1 MADKDQGAP
10 GPAGTATASRSAKPP
25 VESAQS
31 RQVNPNWD
39 RELIISL
46 ATASL
51 TEQRRARRWGVFFK
65 ALLLIYLFVLL
76 VTFGNYEF
84 GAEPLE
90 GGRHTAVVD
99 ISGLIAPSEDASA
112 ENILSGLQAAY
123 DDSDTAGV
131 IVHINSPGGSPVQAG
146 IIYDEIRRL
155 RAQHTTVPLYAVIT
169 DVCASGGYYIAAAAD
184 KIYADKASIVGS
196 IGVRIDSFGF
206 VEAMRNLGVERR
218 LLTAGESKG
227 LMDPFLPSN
236 QRQMRHVQGLLDRI
250 HDQFINAV
258 KVGRGERLKDDPR
271 LFSGLIWT
279 GEESV
284 ENGLI
289 DELASLEKVARDV
302 IGAKRLVNF
311 SPRKGVLERFADRLG
326 AAISTAVS
334 GQLQGL
340 QLR

>member
-1 MADKDQGAP
+1 MADKEQDPPSPGAP
-10 GPAGTATASRSAKPP
+10 GTPPKGAKWLGDGP
-25 VESAQS
+25 QR

-65 ALLLIYLFVLL
+65 ALMLIYLFVLL
-76 VTFGNYEF
+76 VTFGSYEF
-84 GAEPLE
+84 GAERLE
-90 GGRHTAVVD
+90 AGRHTAVV
-99 ISGLIAPSEDASA
+99 SVNGLIAADEDASA
-112 ENILSGLQAAY
+112 ENIIGGLQAAY
-123 DDSDTAGV
+123 EDEDTVGV
-131 IVHINSPGGSPVQAG
+131 ILHINSPGGSPVQAG

-155 RAQHTTVPLYAVIT
+155 RDENASIPLYAVVE

-184 KIYADKASIVGS
+184 RIYADKASIVGS
-196 IGVRIDSFGF
+196 IGVRMDSFGF
-206 VEAMRNLGVERR
+206 VDAIKTLGVERR

-227 LMDPFLPSN
+227 LLDPFLPRN
-236 QRQMRHVQGLLDRI
+236 QGEVRHVQSLLDRI

-258 KVGRGERLKDDPR
+258 KVGRGERLKDSPQ

-279 GEESV
+279 GEEGV
-284 ENGLI
+284 EHGLI

-302 IGAKRLVNF
+302 IGAKRLVDF
-311 SPRKGVLERFADRLG
+311 SPRKDVIERFADRLG
-326 AAISTAVS
+326 TAIAASVN
-334 GQLQGL
+334 GHLQGI

>member
-1 MADKDQGAP
+1 MVDKDQDTPKPAAP
-10 GPAGTATASRSAKPP
+10 GTPSKGAKWLGDKP
-25 VESAQS
+25 QT

-65 ALLLIYLFVLL
+65 AVLLLYLFALL
-76 VTFGNYEF
+76 VTFGSYEF

-90 GGRHTAVVD
+90 AGRHTAVVD
-99 ISGLIAPSEDASA
+99 VNGLIAASKDASA
-112 ENILSGLQAAY
+112 ENIIAGLQAAY
-123 DDSDTAGV
+123 EDEDTAGV
-131 IVHINSPGGSPVQAG
+131 ILHINSPGGSPVQAG

-155 RAQHTTVPLYAVIT
+155 RTENSTIPLYAVVA

-184 KIYADKASIVGS
+184 RIYADKASIVGS

-206 VEAMRNLGVERR
+206 VDAMRDLGVERR
-218 LLTAGESKG
+218 LMTAGESKG
-227 LMDPFLPSN
+227 LLDPFLPSN
-236 QRQMRHVQGLLDRI
+236 KGEVRHVQSLLDRI

-258 KVGRGERLKDDPR
+258 KAGRGARLKDNPQ

-284 ENGLI
+284 EYGLI

-311 SPRKGVLERFADRLG
+311 SPRKDLFERFADRLG
-326 AAISTAVS
+326 TAVAAS
-334 GQLQGL
+334 LSSQLQGL
-340 QLR
+340 QIR